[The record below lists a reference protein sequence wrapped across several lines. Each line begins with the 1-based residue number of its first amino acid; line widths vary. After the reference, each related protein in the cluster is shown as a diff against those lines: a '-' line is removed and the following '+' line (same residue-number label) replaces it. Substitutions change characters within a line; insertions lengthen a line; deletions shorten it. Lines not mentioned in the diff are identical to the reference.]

1 MENRLI
7 RAGLF
12 YLPLRTS
19 ICIIFLTKLGT
30 LYMSEAFDKKVTKFF

>member
-12 YLPLRTS
+12 YLPLQTS
-19 ICIIFLTKLGT
+19 VCIIFLTKLGT